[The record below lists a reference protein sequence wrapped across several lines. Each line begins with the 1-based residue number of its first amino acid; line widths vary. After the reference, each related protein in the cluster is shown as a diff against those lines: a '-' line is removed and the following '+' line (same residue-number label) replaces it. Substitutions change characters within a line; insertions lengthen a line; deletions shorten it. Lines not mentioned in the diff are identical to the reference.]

1 MGDQNSVRIEDS
13 LRVDVSGSHDTTS
26 EGKERRV
33 KLSIFSGDFFNL
45 SQSSG
50 TDLIPE
56 VLIHKEDLP
65 EVQPGDVIQIYH
77 PPLPRHSVQVWLLL
91 YFFSVFDF
99 FATKES

>member
-1 MGDQNSVRIEDS
+1 MGDQNSVGIEDS

-77 PPLPRHSVQVWLLL
+77 PPLPRHSVQVWSLNI
-91 YFFSVFDF
+91 FFF
-99 FATKES
+99 FLF

>member
-13 LRVDVSGSHDTTS
+13 LRVDVHDTTS

-45 SQSSG
+45 SHSSG

-77 PPLPRHSVQVWLLL
+77 PPLPRHSVQVWPLNI
-91 YFFSVFDF
+91 FFSVLDF
-99 FATKES
+99 LLLQDT

>member
-1 MGDQNSVRIEDS
+1 MGDQNSVGIEGS
-13 LRVDVSGSHDTTS
+13 LLRVDVSGSHDTTS
-26 EGKERRV
+26 EGTKERRV

-77 PPLPRHSVQVWLLL
+77 PPLPRHSVQV
-91 YFFSVFDF
+91 
-99 FATKES
+99 